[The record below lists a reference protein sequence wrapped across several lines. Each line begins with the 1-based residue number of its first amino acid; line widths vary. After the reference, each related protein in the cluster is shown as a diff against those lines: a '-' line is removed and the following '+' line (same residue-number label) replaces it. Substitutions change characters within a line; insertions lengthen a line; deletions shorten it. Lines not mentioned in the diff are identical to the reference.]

1 MNSRRIP
8 EFGPLDLRLR
18 FAEHPLDCLEG
29 GDALAINTEW
39 SVFRNPD
46 FDRMKKLLRAPL
58 IFDAGIS
65 THPKRCASTALP
77 TIRLAGPRSRRS
89 QSPLSTLSCE
99 PTRDLR

>member
-1 MNSRRIP
+1 VDSRLA

-29 GDALAINTEW
+29 ADALAINTEW

-58 IFDAGIS
+58 IFDRPESLLTRNGA
-65 THPKRCASTALP
+65 RV
-77 TIRLAGPRSRRS
+77 RLYLLLDWPGTGHGVANRLDFVDR
-89 QSPLSTLSCE
+89 LF
-99 PTRDLR
+99 